1 MTNAVQTNQSSR
13 PRPLRV
19 ILLLLALLTSPLIC
33 CGAIQ
38 LLEGLPASLLPPA
51 LDFTLNLF
59 EAEARVENRT
69 TETFY
74 LTPITTTY
82 GEPRVIA
89 QNISLR
95 QRDIPLVPNG
105 SVLLKYDSADMPLAG
120 IAVCRTDEDCR
131 LLAFD
136 NSGMYVLE
144 AYENLPSLEPSWLLA
159 IRSQPLRNYSNILI
173 PALSLL
179 PILLFASWLYL
190 GRLEKKRAG

>member
-1 MTNAVQTNQSSR
+1 MTDVVQTDQASR
-13 PRPLRV
+13 PRPLRA

-38 LLEGLPASLLPPA
+38 LLEALPSSLLPPA

-69 TETFY
+69 AETFY
-74 LTPITTTY
+74 LTPITTMY
-82 GEPRVIA
+82 GQPQVIV
-89 QNISLR
+89 QNISFR
-95 QRDIPLVPNG
+95 RRDIPLAPNG
-105 SVLLKYDSADMPLAG
+105 SVVLKYDSADMPLAG

-131 LLAFD
+131 ILAID
-136 NSGMYVLE
+136 NSGVYVLGS
-144 AYENLPSLEPSWLLA
+144 YESLPSLEPGWLLA
-159 IRSQPLRNYSNILI
+159 IQSHPLHNYSNFLL
-173 PALSLL
+173 PVLSLL

>member
-1 MTNAVQTNQSSR
+1 MTNVVQTDQASR
-13 PRPLRV
+13 PRPLRA
-19 ILLLLALLTSPLIC
+19 ILLLLALITSPLVC

-38 LLEGLPASLLPPA
+38 LLEALPASLFPPA
-51 LDFTLNLF
+51 LDFTLSLF

-74 LTPITTTY
+74 LTPITTTN
-82 GEPRVIA
+82 GQPMVIA

-95 QRDIPLVPNG
+95 QRDIPLEPNG
-105 SVLLKYDSADMPLAG
+105 SVVLKYDSADMPLSG

-131 LLAFD
+131 LLPVD
-136 NSGMYVLE
+136 NSGVYVLDS
-144 AYENLPSLEPSWLLA
+144 YENLPDLEPSWLLA
-159 IRSQPLRNYSNILI
+159 IQSQPLNNYSNVLF

-179 PILLFASWLYL
+179 PLLLFASWLYL

>member
-1 MTNAVQTNQSSR
+1 MTDVVQTDPTSR
-13 PRPLRV
+13 PRPLRA
-19 ILLLLALLTSPLIC
+19 ILLILALITSPLLC

-38 LLEGLPASLLPPA
+38 LLEALPGSLLPSG

-82 GEPRVIA
+82 GPPQVIA
-89 QNISLR
+89 QNISFR
-95 QRDIPLVPNG
+95 RRDIPLEPNG
-105 SVLLKYDSADMPLAG
+105 SVLLKYDSADRPLAG
-120 IAVCRTDEDCR
+120 IAICRTDEDCR

-136 NSGMYVLE
+136 NSGVYVLDS
-144 AYENLPSLEPSWLLA
+144 YESLPDLEPSWLLA
-159 IRSQPLRNYSNILI
+159 IQSQPLNNYSNVLI
-173 PALSLL
+173 PVLSLL